1 MLISVRISSELMQES
16 HYHRLIRA
24 EVIALVM
31 RTNSD
36 AEAAALRGGTVE
48 DLRAAM
54 CAAREQLI
62 ADMTCYFWQQVAAF
76 PYVVTP
82 ALRSALGE
90 ELRRYR
96 RYKSLRSEAL

>member
-1 MLISVRISSELMQES
+1 
-16 HYHRLIRA
+16 
-24 EVIALVM
+24 
-31 RTNSD
+31 
-36 AEAAALRGGTVE
+36 
-48 DLRAAM
+48 M